1 MSDHHLHSAESERNR
16 NTDASAGASQDA
28 AGIHDKHGGS
38 HGWMMIAC
46 CIPMLV
52 IAVALV
58 ASGTARPGFLVA
70 ALVCT
75 GAMALMMGGMGHGD
89 RHQDNDMT
97 RPPSKFRR

>member
-1 MSDHHLHSAESERNR
+1 MSDHQLHGAEPEPDPHAD
-16 NTDASAGASQDA
+16 TQDGGAQDA
-28 AGIHDKHGGS
+28 AGIPQKHGRG

-46 CIPMLV
+46 CIPMLA

-58 ASGTARPGFLVA
+58 MSGTASPGFLVA

-89 RHQDNDMT
+89 RHQDNDLP
-97 RPPSKFRR
+97 RPPTRFRR

>member
-1 MSDHHLHSAESERNR
+1 MSDHHLHGAEFEPDR
-16 NTDASAGASQDA
+16 NTDAGAGAGQDA
-28 AGIHDKHGGS
+28 PDIHDRHRGG